1 MASVEKYQQ
10 TAVYAML
17 RHNERTSQSHH
28 NKDIKQADS
37 HESMRKSL

>member
-17 RHNERTSQSHH
+17 RHNERTAQSHH

-37 HESMRKSL
+37 HLNYKL